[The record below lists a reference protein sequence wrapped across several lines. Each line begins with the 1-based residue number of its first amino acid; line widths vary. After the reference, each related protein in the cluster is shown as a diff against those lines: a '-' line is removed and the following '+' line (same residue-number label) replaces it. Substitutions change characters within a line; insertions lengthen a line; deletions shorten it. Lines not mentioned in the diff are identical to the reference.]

1 MFIFNCIFTVNADE
15 SFGMFTPRNE
25 NVPAIVAWLSKAGI
39 GHLPIKLCPFA
50 PLHLNS
56 HFHGKRP

>member
-50 PLHLNS
+50 PLPLCT
-56 HFHGKRP
+56 